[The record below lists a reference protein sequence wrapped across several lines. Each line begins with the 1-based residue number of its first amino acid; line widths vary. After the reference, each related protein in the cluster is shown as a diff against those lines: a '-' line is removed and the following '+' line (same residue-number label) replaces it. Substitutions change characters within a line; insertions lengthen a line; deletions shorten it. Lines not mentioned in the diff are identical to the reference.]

1 MRALI
6 NDIKYA
12 FRQLSKNPGF
22 TAMVLL
28 TLALCISVNTAMLGV
43 LYRVVLK
50 PLPFPNSERLV
61 RVQVHHQTSDRTEPW
76 LSVSEFRALSADC
89 EAFESVAAFSG
100 EICNLSGIG
109 LPRRAWGTRVSP
121 EFFDTFG
128 VATLIGRAFLPEEY
142 APGGDYVVLLSNEL
156 WHECFG
162 GRSDVLGESF
172 LLDGKSVTV
181 CGVMPSNFRFPHRPS
196 YWTPLVPTSDEISE
210 TDYHFLSIVGRLKL
224 GISNVRMGQL
234 LKQFTQGYTEQQATT
249 PAGEITF
256 VGRSLLEESLGQAER
271 ILWILFGAV
280 SCVTLIGS
288 ANLINLYLT
297 HLGKRRKELVVRRV
311 LGAEGRHLFR
321 QWLTESCILSLIA
334 GLVGVTLSTW
344 FIHLLRI
351 FAPYG
356 LPRAT
361 EIAVDPLIV
370 GYGFVVA
377 LLMGVGMSIIP
388 LVYILKRD
396 RNADAVL
403 RVREGDGLSARPQTR
418 FWLVATQAAIAT
430 LLLINAGLLWN
441 SFRTVMGIDPGFSPD
456 HILTARIVLSSRAY
470 DDDNTLRN
478 FYRRLTDRVQALPEV
493 SDVAMVNALP
503 LSEINFDRPFSIENL
518 DTATEHLA
526 GNPPRANYTSVSTN
540 YFQLMSISILAGRAF
555 EPIDEEG
562 AVVVIVNKSL
572 ATRFFPEG
580 QAVGQRIKLEPGKW
594 RPWMTIIG
602 VSEDVKSAG
611 RDKSSEPTFYVPFH
625 QKKLATYTMRGMF
638 LIVKTHAP
646 PDAVVQRMRSELK
659 TLDPSLA
666 LANIETM
673 KGRLRESV
681 ANRRYHS
688 TLMGLFAVLAL
699 TLAMIGIFGILS
711 CVVTHRRHEIGI
723 RMALGSNRIDLFRL
737 ILKQGLKPVLIG
749 MLCGWLLSWT
759 SQSLLKGFLFGI
771 SPNDP
776 VTFISVGLLLLI
788 TATVACL
795 LPAYRAAMI
804 EPMEA
809 LRYE

>member
-1 MRALI
+1 MRILI
-6 NDIKYA
+6 NDIKYT
-12 FRQLSKNPGF
+12 FRQFRKNPGF
-22 TAMVLL
+22 TAMVVL
-28 TLALCISVNTAMLGV
+28 TLALCIGVNTAMLGV

-61 RVQVHHQTSDRTEPW
+61 RIQVHHQASDRTEPW
-76 LSVSEFRALSADC
+76 LSVSEFRALSTNN
-89 EAFESVAAFSG
+89 EAFEDVAAFSG

-109 LPRRAWGTRVSP
+109 STRRAWGTRVSP
-121 EFFDTFG
+121 EFFNTFG
-128 VATLIGRAFLPEEY
+128 VTPVIGRAFLPEDY
-142 APGGDYVVLLSNEL
+142 APGGDYLVLLSNGL
-156 WHECFG
+156 RHECFG
-162 GRSDVLGESF
+162 GRSDVLGKSF

-181 CGVMPSNFRFPHRPS
+181 CGVMPSSFRFPHNPS
-196 YWTPLVPTSDEISE
+196 YWTPLVPTSEEISE
-210 TDYHFLSIVGRLKL
+210 TDYRFLSIVGRLKP
-224 GISNVRMGQL
+224 GISNVHMGQL
-234 LKQFTQGYTEQQATT
+234 LHQFTQGYTEQQATI

-256 VGRSLLEESLGQAER
+256 VGRSLLEVNLGQAGR

-288 ANLINLYLT
+288 ANLINLYLA

-321 QWLTESCILSLIA
+321 QWLTESCLLYLIA
-334 GLVGVTLSTW
+334 GLTGVTLSTW
-344 FIHLLRI
+344 FIHLLRF

-356 LPRAT
+356 LPRAA

-370 GYGFVVA
+370 GYGFVLA
-377 LLMGVGMSIIP
+377 LLVGVGMSIIP
-388 LVYILKRD
+388 LLYVLKQD
-396 RNADAVL
+396 RNADSVL
-403 RVREGDGLSARPQTR
+403 RIREGDGHSARPQTR
-418 FWLVATQAAIAT
+418 FWLVTTQATIAT

-441 SFRTVMGIDPGFSPD
+441 SFRTVMGIDPGFSTD

-470 DDDNTLRN
+470 DDDNILRN

-493 SDVAMVNALP
+493 SGVAMVNALP
-503 LSEINFDRPFSIENL
+503 LSEINFDRPFNIENL
-518 DTATEHLA
+518 NKATEHFA
-526 GNPPRANYTSVSTN
+526 GNPPRANYTSASTN
-540 YFQLMSISILAGRAF
+540 YFQLMDIPILAGRTF

-562 AVVVIVNKSL
+562 AAVVIVNKSF

-580 QAVGQRIKLEPGKW
+580 QAVGQRIKLGPGQW
-594 RPWMTIIG
+594 RPWMTIVGI
-602 VSEDVKSAG
+602 SEDVKSAG
-611 RDKSSEPTFYVPFH
+611 RDAPSEPTFYVPFH
-625 QKKLATYTMRGMF
+625 QKKLATHTMRGMF
-638 LIVKTHAP
+638 LIVKTFAP
-646 PDAVVQRMRSELK
+646 PDAVIQRMRSELN

-666 LANIETM
+666 LANIDTM
-673 KGRLRESV
+673 NGRLRESV

-699 TLAMIGIFGILS
+699 TIAMIGIFGVLS
-711 CVVTHRRHEIGI
+711 SVVTHRRHEIGI

-749 MLCGWLLSWT
+749 MMLGWLLSWI
-759 SQSLLKGFLFGI
+759 SQSLLKGFLFGV

-776 VTFISVGLLLLI
+776 VTLISAGLLFLI

-804 EPMEA
+804 DPMEA